1 MPVMPQELR
10 KRLVRG
16 LVVIA
21 IVVAV
26 ALLGWT
32 ALRPDG
38 LGDAIASGNGR
49 IEATE
54 IDIATQLSGRVEE
67 ILVDEGDFVEP
78 DQVLARMNTR
88 TLQAELSQAKA
99 EALRARNAL
108 QTAQA
113 MVAQNESNKAAAEA
127 VVRQR
132 QAELTAVRKRYER
145 SYALLQRRVI
155 SEQQVDDDRAAMQSA
170 EAAVA
175 AAKAQVSAA
184 QAAIV
189 AARSQVVEAQ
199 SAIDAAEANVAR
211 IQADLD
217 DSQLRADRLARVQ
230 YRVAEPGEVLASGGN
245 VLNLIDLTDVY
256 MTFFLPTAQAGRV
269 ALGDEVRLVLDAV
282 PEYVIPAR
290 VSFVASSAQFTPK
303 TVETASERQKL
314 MFRIRARIDPQLLRD
329 HLEQVK
335 TGLPGMAYIKL
346 DPEAEWPDFLQVN
359 VPS

>member
-1 MPVMPQELR
+1 MPQELR

-54 IDIATQLSGRVEE
+54 IDIATQLSGRVAE
-67 ILVDEGDFVEP
+67 ILVDEGDFVAP
-78 DQVLARMNTR
+78 GQLLARMDTR
-88 TLQAELSQAKA
+88 TLDAQLRQAQAELQR
-99 EALRARNAL
+99 LRNAL

-132 QAELTAVRKRYER
+132 QAELTAARKRYER
-145 SYALLQRRVI
+145 SNALLQRNVI
-155 SEQQVDDDRAAMQSA
+155 SRQQVDDDLAAMQSA
-170 EAAVA
+170 QAALA
-175 AAKAQVSAA
+175 ASKAQVASA
-184 QAAIV
+184 QAAIA
-189 AARSQVVEAQ
+189 AARSQVVEAE
-199 SAIDAAEANVAR
+199 SAVEAASASVERV
-211 IQADLD
+211 QADLE

-230 YRVAEPGEVLASGGN
+230 YRVAEPGEVLAAGGK

-256 MTFFLPTAQAGRV
+256 MTFFLPTSQAGRV
-269 ALGDEVRLVLDAV
+269 ALGDEAHLILDAA
-282 PEYVIPAR
+282 PGYVIPAR
-290 VSFVASSAQFTPK
+290 VSFVASAAQFTPK
-303 TVETASERQKL
+303 TVETQSEREKL
-314 MFRIRARIDPQLLRD
+314 MFRVKARIDPQLLKE

-335 TGLPGMAYIKL
+335 TGLPGMAYLKL
-346 DPEAEWPDFLQVN
+346 DPEAGWPDFLQVN
-359 VPS
+359 VSS

>member
-1 MPVMPQELR
+1 MPQELR

-67 ILVDEGDFVEP
+67 ILVDEGDFVAP
-78 DQVLARMNTR
+78 GQLLARMDTR
-88 TLQAELSQAKA
+88 TLDAQLRQAQAELQR
-99 EALRARNAL
+99 LRNAL

-145 SYALLQRRVI
+145 SYALLQRNVI
-155 SEQQVDDDRAAMQSA
+155 SRQQVDDDRAAMQSA
-170 EAAVA
+170 EAALA
-175 AAKAQVSAA
+175 ASRAQVASA
-184 QAAIV
+184 QAAIA
-189 AARSQVVEAQ
+189 AARSQVVEAE
-199 SAIDAAEANVAR
+199 SAVEAASASVERV
-211 IQADLD
+211 QADLE

-230 YRVAEPGEVLASGGN
+230 YRVAEPGEVLAAGGK

-256 MTFFLPTAQAGRV
+256 MTFFLPTSQAGRV
-269 ALGDEVRLVLDAV
+269 ALGDEAHLILDAA
-282 PEYVIPAR
+282 PGYVIPAR
-290 VSFVASSAQFTPK
+290 VSFVASAAQFTPK
-303 TVETASERQKL
+303 TVETQSEREKL
-314 MFRIRARIDPQLLRD
+314 MFRVKARIDPQLLKE

-335 TGLPGMAYIKL
+335 TGLPGMAYLKL
-346 DPEAEWPDFLQVN
+346 DPEAGWPDFLQVN
-359 VPS
+359 VSS